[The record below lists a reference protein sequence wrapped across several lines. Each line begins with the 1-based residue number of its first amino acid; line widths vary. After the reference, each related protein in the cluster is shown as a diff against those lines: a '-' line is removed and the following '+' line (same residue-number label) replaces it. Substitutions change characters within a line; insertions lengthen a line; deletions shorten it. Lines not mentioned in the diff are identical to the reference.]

1 MSKKIIIACD
11 NEHICDF
18 IENYAEKEGFTVKTI
33 CDISEDTQHV
43 VRECLILHPDI
54 IILGGCYLDAEQEC
68 RHTSLMADIYTLTGS
83 CAASVTRCRL
93 IMNITVRR

>member
-33 CDISEDTQHV
+33 CDISEDTQH
-43 VRECLILHPDI
+43 
-54 IILGGCYLDAEQEC
+54 
-68 RHTSLMADIYTLTGS
+68 
-83 CAASVTRCRL
+83 CA
-93 IMNITVRR
+93 

>member
-43 VRECLILHPDI
+43 SAGMQPVGDIRLFIHLIGGI
-54 IILGGCYLDAEQEC
+54 VGVLGQGYVLPVDKSSE
-68 RHTSLMADIYTLTGS
+68 LGVGADIQPHRPLSRPGK
-83 CAASVTRCRL
+83 
-93 IMNITVRR
+93 

>member
-18 IENYAEKEGFTVKTI
+18 IENYAEKEGFTVRTI

-43 VRECLILHPDI
+43 VRECLVLHPDI
-54 IILGGCYLDAEQEC
+54 EDVDHVAVLDGRRDARLAQKALV
-68 RHTSLMADIYTLTGS
+68 SLA
-83 CAASVTRCRL
+83 
-93 IMNITVRR
+93 

>member
-43 VRECLILHPDI
+43 VRECLVLHPDI
-54 IILGGCYLDAEQEC
+54 IILDSCPISSGSDKVCMKY
-68 RHTSLMADIYTLTGS
+68 SVLTQR
-83 CAASVTRCRL
+83 AVTHWSKNRSAC
-93 IMNITVRR
+93 

>member
-43 VRECLILHPDI
+43 VRECLILHP
-54 IILGGCYLDAEQEC
+54 IL
-68 RHTSLMADIYTLTGS
+68 
-83 CAASVTRCRL
+83 
-93 IMNITVRR
+93 